1 VLKQNERTMTRA
13 LQAWGGLA
21 VLWAIAATSWA
32 GLKPLGESYSVLKTL
47 SGHQQNMTMVARGQG
62 GFVAWQNNVGGGLGD
77 RVWIQQLGP
86 GYAGLGSA
94 MIVGPT
100 TQTESEENPQM
111 ALLAD
116 GGAVVVWEAGPRYAK
131 DVMIRFIEKSGK
143 FATGVAVVNQ
153 FNEGPQRAPVVA
165 TLANGDVVVAWMSR
179 KQDGNGEG
187 VFAQRF
193 TRLGVKVGQEFMVTQ
208 TTERDQ
214 ISPALVALPKEG
226 FVVGWVT
233 EVVKGVTKDG
243 APNLKGNVMARFFDS
258 EGRATGNEYQLNSV
272 DALCSQPFLAADP
285 GGGFV
290 AAWTQQDEI
299 VKTNLTDIYVRRF
312 SAAGLPA
319 GVETRHNVNVVG
331 RQAAPKVAFLEDTA
345 LVAWETG
352 SRNGSGYEIHAR
364 LLSGG
369 AEFRVNT
376 RTAFLQRKPVIIVP
390 ENSFVVGWLD
400 VLGAGKSIL
409 SGQQYRVGT
418 GSGDVT
424 AGAHVS
430 TTPMPTRTV
439 ILTANR
445 STQGYDAAG
454 EELRSQAEQLLKR
467 YREERTQE
475 VSEAA
480 MVSRQ
485 AAAKKAEM
493 KLSSKAAQTLLPPV
507 VRTSPVARQPTAA
520 TVKPTRTAKNMVRR
534 SSLPQY
540 RGGQSRTMVSPGRTM
555 LAQNARRAQ
564 AASYSQMFIQRQAK
578 RSSAATSVSPQ
589 VRKTLAQYQPSR
601 PRANAQPVASPWA
614 AYRPRTSSTTISTR
628 GSRLNLRSTSRITR
642 NVPSQTR
649 ASKPNAAQTAAN
661 RLRTMRQN
669 AQRRAEQVRN
679 MAPRPVNARL
689 TTRDDKL
696 NLEWDTRLGRSY
708 RVERSTDGRS
718 WQSVGAPRR
727 GTGRMDSISIRK
739 GRLPASY
746 RVVPR
751 N

>member
-1 VLKQNERTMTRA
+1 
-13 LQAWGGLA
+13 
-21 VLWAIAATSWA
+21 
-32 GLKPLGESYSVLKTL
+32 
-47 SGHQQNMTMVARGQG
+47 
-62 GFVAWQNNVGGGLGD
+62 
-77 RVWIQQLGP
+77 
-86 GYAGLGSA
+86 
-94 MIVGPT
+94 
-100 TQTESEENPQM
+100 
-111 ALLAD
+111 
-116 GGAVVVWEAGPRYAK
+116 
-131 DVMIRFIEKSGK
+131 
-143 FATGVAVVNQ
+143 
-153 FNEGPQRAPVVA
+153 
-165 TLANGDVVVAWMSR
+165 
-179 KQDGNGEG
+179 
-187 VFAQRF
+187 
-193 TRLGVKVGQEFMVTQ
+193 
-208 TTERDQ
+208 
-214 ISPALVALPKEG
+214 
-226 FVVGWVT
+226 
-233 EVVKGVTKDG
+233 
-243 APNLKGNVMARFFDS
+243 
-258 EGRATGNEYQLNSV
+258 
-272 DALCSQPFLAADP
+272 
-285 GGGFV
+285 
-290 AAWTQQDEI
+290 
-299 VKTNLTDIYVRRF
+299 
-312 SAAGLPA
+312 
-319 GVETRHNVNVVG
+319 
-331 RQAAPKVAFLEDTA
+331 
-345 LVAWETG
+345 
-352 SRNGSGYEIHAR
+352 
-364 LLSGG
+364 
-369 AEFRVNT
+369 
-376 RTAFLQRKPVIIVP
+376 
-390 ENSFVVGWLD
+390 
-400 VLGAGKSIL
+400 
-409 SGQQYRVGT
+409 
-418 GSGDVT
+418 
-424 AGAHVS
+424 
-430 TTPMPTRTV
+430 
-439 ILTANR
+439 
-445 STQGYDAAG
+445 
-454 EELRSQAEQLLKR
+454 
-467 YREERTQE
+467 
-475 VSEAA
+475 

-485 AAAKKAEM
+485 AVAKKAEM

-642 NVPSQTR
+642 NAPSQTR

-661 RLRTMRQN
+661 RLSTMRQN

-727 GTGRMDSISIRK
+727 GTGRMDSISIRQ